1 MTIEYAILVKKK
13 TRLETLIERFNTQA
27 QAKFY
32 IEHSGGDFADYERE
46 HAQFHD
52 SLANVQRQLSR
63 VLKNKIVEQNFL
75 PAFLFN
81 HNQVVIVVGQ
91 DGLVANTAKY
101 VDGIPIIAVNPDIER
116 YDGVLLP
123 FHSDNFIHAVE
134 NVQSG
139 QFNTKIATLAEAKLN
154 QGQRLLAF
162 NDLFIGASSHV
173 SARYRIVYNQH
184 SEEQS
189 SSGIIVS
196 TQAGSTGWLSSV
208 FNMSFGIQQ
217 FIEAQPRE
225 KPATTLQAD
234 QLMFAVREPFQSKQ
248 TQTDLVAGILT
259 VEIPLQIESLMPVN
273 GVIFSD
279 GIESDFLQFNSG
291 AIASIGIAQEKAIL
305 VTAE

>member
-1 MTIEYAILVKKK
+1 MTVEYAILVKNK
-13 TRLETLIERFNTQA
+13 TRLERLIERFNTQA
-27 QAKFY
+27 QARFY
-32 IEHSGGDFADYERE
+32 IEHSGGDFADYQLE
-46 HAQFHD
+46 HEQFHD

-81 HNQVVIVVGQ
+81 DKQVVIVVGQ

-101 VDGIPIIAVNPDIER
+101 VNGIPIIAVNPDLAR

-123 FHSDNFIHAVE
+123 FTSDNFIHAVE

-154 QGQRLLAF
+154 QNQRLLAF
-162 NDLFIGASSHV
+162 NDLFIGASSHI
-173 SARYRIVYNQH
+173 SARYLINYNQQQ
-184 SEEQS
+184 EEQS

-208 FNMSFGIQQ
+208 FNMSYGIQQ

-225 KPATTLQAD
+225 KPTTHLAAD

-248 TQTDLVAGILT
+248 SQTNIVAGILT
-259 VEIPLQIESLMPVN
+259 TQTQLVLQSLMPVN

-279 GIESDFLQFNSG
+279 GIESDFLHFNSG
-291 AIASIGIAQEKAIL
+291 AIATIGIAPEKAVL
-305 VTAE
+305 VIA